1 MRLRSLFILIGP
13 LIGMLAT
20 EPLKAQQDDETKY
33 LIAGG
38 AAIGA
43 AISYNAYRQSP
54 TCLGNFGG
62 DSTQFANGCTNRA
75 QVKTLFGI
83 AALLCATVSVVELLR
98 AVHLLAFRPG
108 ALITLAPH
116 TAPSLRPPNLT
127 YDMSR
132 REVRAVLIHA
142 AY

>member
-1 MRLRSLFILIGP
+1 LFILIGP

-20 EPLKAQQDDETKY
+20 EPLKAQQDGETRY

-38 AAIGA
+38 AALGA
-43 AISYNAYRQSP
+43 AVSYNAYRQAP
-54 TCLGNFGG
+54 ACINNIGA
-62 DSTQFANGCTNRA
+62 DSTQSPNGCTNRQ

-98 AVHLLAFRPG
+98 AVHLVAFRPG

-116 TAPSLRPPNLT
+116 AAPSLRPPNLT

-132 REVRAVLIHA
+132 HEVRAVLLHA
-142 AY
+142 AYR